1 MEYGIQLYSL
11 RDLAEKDFAAA
22 LEAVAKMG
30 YTHVEFAGFFDYPA
44 KEVKAML
51 DNNGLKVSGTHSL
64 LSELDGDF
72 GALVDY
78 HHTIGNTNYV
88 CGIRK
93 FDQENL
99 AAAVDSLN
107 KYQTMLA
114 AEGIRLGLHNH
125 DKEFRLNE
133 AGQLPVQVLWDN
145 TDIVFEVDTYW
156 VYIAGKDPVKVIEEM
171 KSRVPM
177 IHLKDGDDQRN
188 GFSLGSGTAP
198 VAAVREKAIELG
210 MHIIVE
216 SEGLQP
222 DGVSEVGRCMDYLKS
237 LEK

>member
-1 MEYGIQLYSL
+1 MEYGIQLYSV

-22 LEAVAKMG
+22 LEAVANMG
-30 YTHVEFAGFFDYPA
+30 YTHVEFAGFFDIPA
-44 KEVKAML
+44 KEMKAML
-51 DNNGLKVSGTHSL
+51 DSNGLKVSGTHAL
-64 LSELDGDF
+64 LKELDGDF

-78 HHTIGNTNYV
+78 HHTIGNENYV

-93 FDQENL
+93 FDPENL
-99 AAAVDSLN
+99 SAAVESLN
-107 KYQTMLA
+107 KYQKMLS

-198 VAAVREKAIELG
+198 VAAVRKKAIDLG

-222 DGVSEVGRCMDYLKS
+222 DGVSEVARCMDYLKK
-237 LEK
+237 LG

>member
-1 MEYGIQLYSL
+1 MEYGIQLYSV
-11 RDLAEKDFAAA
+11 RDLAEKDLAAA

-30 YTHVEFAGFFDYPA
+30 YTHVEFAGFFGHPA

-51 DNNGLKVSGTHSL
+51 DNNGLKVSGTHAL
-64 LSELDGDF
+64 LDELDGDF

-93 FDQENL
+93 FDAERL
-99 AAAVDSLN
+99 ATSVESLN
-107 KYQTMLA
+107 KYQKMLA

-125 DKEFRLNE
+125 DKEFRLND

-171 KSRVPM
+171 KSRTPM

-198 VAAVREKAIELG
+198 VAAVREKAIALG

-222 DGVSEVGRCMDYLKS
+222 DGVSEVGRCMNYLKS
-237 LEK
+237 LA

>member
-1 MEYGIQLYSL
+1 MEYGIQLYSV
-11 RDLAEKDFAAA
+11 RDLAEKDLAAA

-30 YTHVEFAGFFDYPA
+30 YTHVEFAGFFGHPA

-51 DNNGLKVSGTHSL
+51 DNNGLKVSGTHAL
-64 LSELDGDF
+64 LDELDGDF

-93 FDQENL
+93 FDAERL
-99 AAAVDSLN
+99 ATSVESLN
-107 KYQTMLA
+107 KYQKMLA
-114 AEGIRLGLHNH
+114 DEGIRLGLHNH
-125 DKEFRLNE
+125 DKEFRLND

-171 KSRVPM
+171 KSRTPM

-198 VAAVREKAIELG
+198 VAAVREKAIALG

-222 DGVSEVGRCMDYLKS
+222 DGVSEVGRCMNYLKS
-237 LEK
+237 LA